1 MPKGFWDEAL
11 VCGALKMTRGGRLVI
26 GSVVTDGL
34 IGGLM
39 GGTDVPDVLI

>member
-1 MPKGFWDEAL
+1 MLKGFWDEDP

-26 GSVVTDGL
+26 GSVVTGGL
-34 IGGLM
+34 IEGLM

>member
-1 MPKGFWDEAL
+1 MPKGFWDKAP

-26 GSVVTDGL
+26 GTAVTDGL

-39 GGTDVPDVLI
+39 RGMDVPDVLI